1 VGLFRACDPPKPIS
15 SNVQLDLSSLI
26 INDALNWTSEVVDVT
41 LGGELFTSVILTRL
55 QYHASHH
62 DPSVTC
68 HVSAIQGGTNIYYF
82 HLSSHQNRQRSDTRN
97 TNDTDFR
104 G

>member
-1 VGLFRACDPPKPIS
+1 VSLFRACDPPKLIS
-15 SNVQLDLSSLI
+15 SNVQLDLLGLI

-41 LGGELFTSVILTRL
+41 LGGELYTSVISARL

-68 HVSAIQGGTNIYYF
+68 HVSAIQGGTKNHF
-82 HLSSHQNRQRSDTRN
+82 HLSSHQNCQRSDTRN
-97 TNDTDFR
+97 TNDTDLK